1 MIDSWRIVITGA
13 CFTLCNICGISAALK
28 HSNLDIFICCLILIL
43 GVTAC
48 LSLYVLLIKTVIYAE
63 KYQRAYEAFKEQV
76 KLTTENK
83 F

>member
-1 MIDSWRIVITGA
+1 MIDSCKVIVFGA
-13 CFTLCNICGISAALK
+13 CLSVCNICGISAALR

-63 KYQRAYEAFKEQV
+63 KYQKAYEAFKEQV
-76 KLTTENK
+76 KLTTESR